1 MAPHGRYT
9 ILGKLAD
16 GGMAEIFLAT
26 QHGAEGFEKHVVLKR
41 ILTQFSADP
50 QFSNMFIDEAH
61 ISMSLQHSNIVQVL
75 DLGASGGRYFLV
87 MELVDGWD
95 LERIL
100 KRAHEVGMAFPPA
113 LALYIVTVI
122 CRALSYAH
130 GKTRAGKPLGIVH
143 RDISPNNVLISEQ
156 GEIKLADFGIAKAQ
170 RKREKTAAGVIKGKV
185 AYMSPEQASGAVID
199 KRSDIF
205 SVGSLLYRMMTSVLP
220 FEAPTDLEQLLRVQK
235 ADVTPI
241 EKVKPGVSAAVAEI
255 VTKAMRFA
263 PAERYQAADEM
274 LVDVE
279 RVLRNE
285 FQSAG
290 QTELKL
296 WLEQLARRDGG
307 ESIGKQRLDTSGI
320 VKDERGTDLSAGT
333 SFELDEVQEI
343 TSGMMTEFQPTP
355 PPVPGAPGTSRP
367 ETTVDRAARGL
378 TPSPVFTPSPLIT
391 GLKPVPRKRFGGF
404 WLGAILALGG
414 VVGGKML
421 LDWSM
426 NQGVFSK
433 IGLGPDGA
441 GQGGT
446 VGPMLGPPPPAPPS
460 PTATAPVPAPV
471 PAAAPIAAGHPDAG
485 AAPSP
490 AAPVVA
496 TKPDAGPAVPAPI
509 AAAGHDAA
517 APEPKKVVDEKIADK
532 NADKKAVEEKNVDK
546 KAVAEDDDTDEEELL
561 KKAVPNAEQ
570 AVIGANGA
578 EPPPAKEE
586 PEKPP
591 PAKPAPVK
599 VAGAKP
605 SRPAPPPPKPKPPV
619 HPTAILHLKTTPVGA
634 IVRTKGQVLGRTP
647 INLHFR
653 TGNTYELTF
662 VKSGYVPA
670 SRLVAVVNARDK
682 TLALALKKR
691 PASRSKTPSRSFFH
705 PHR

>member
-1 MAPHGRYT
+1 MLPYRPLMSRHGRYT

-75 DLGASGGRYFLV
+75 DLGVAAGRYFLV

-95 LERIL
+95 LEKIL
-100 KRAHEVGMAFPPA
+100 KRAHETGMAFPPA
-113 LALYIVTVI
+113 LALYIVTVV

-130 GKTRAGKPLGIVH
+130 GKARAGKPLGIVH

-199 KRSDIF
+199 KRSDLF
-205 SVGSLLYRMMTSVLP
+205 SVGSLLYRMMANVLP

-235 ADVTPI
+235 AVGTPI
-241 EKVKPGVSAAVAEI
+241 EKVKPGVSPAVQAI
-255 VTKAMRFA
+255 INKAMRLA
-263 PAERYQAADEM
+263 PSERYQAADEM
-274 LVDVE
+274 LADIE

-296 WLEQLARRDGG
+296 WLEQLARRDGVS
-307 ESIGKQRLDTSGI
+307 SIGKHRLDTSGI
-320 VKDERGTDLSAGT
+320 VKDELGTDLSAGT
-333 SFELDEVQEI
+333 SFELDEVVEL
-343 TSGMMTEFQPTP
+343 TSGMTELQLTP
-355 PPVPGAPGTSRP
+355 PPIPGAPGTSRP
-367 ETTVDRAARGL
+367 ETTVDRASRGMTPPPAL
-378 TPSPVFTPSPLIT
+378 TPPPLAT
-391 GLKPVPRKRFGGF
+391 GVAPHPRRRFGGF
-404 WLGAILALGG
+404 WLGAIFALGG

-421 LDWSM
+421 IDWSSH
-426 NQGVFSK
+426 QGLFGK
-433 IGLGPDGA
+433 LGLGADADQGA
-441 GQGGT
+441 T
-446 VGPMLGPPPPAPPS
+446 VGPVQGPPPPPAPAVTPPPAVA
-460 PTATAPVPAPV
+460 PTPAPV
-471 PAAAPIAAGHPDAG
+471 AAAKADAA
-485 AAPSP
+485 P
-490 AAPVVA
+490 AAPPE
-496 TKPDAGPAVPAPI
+496 KPTAI
-509 AAAGHDAA
+509 AAATPEAGVAPVAAEKDAA
-517 APEPKKVVDEKIADK
+517 PPEPKA
-532 NADKKAVEEKNVDK
+532 
-546 KAVAEDDDTDEEELL
+546 AVAEDDDTDEEELL

-578 EPPPAKEE
+578 ETPAKGE
-586 PEKPP
+586 PEAPE
-591 PAKPAPVK
+591 PAKPAPTRTA
-599 VAGAKP
+599 AGKP
-605 SRPAPPPPKPKPPV
+605 AHPAPAPKPKPAA
-619 HPTAILHLKTTPVGA
+619 HETAILHLKTTPVGA

-662 VKSGYVPA
+662 VKSGYQPA
-670 SRLVAVVNARDK
+670 SRLVAVNGAKDK

-691 PASRSKTPSRSFFH
+691 PAPKKAASHSFFH

>member
-75 DLGASGGRYFLV
+75 DLGVAGGRYFLV

-100 KRAHEVGMAFPPA
+100 KRAHEAGMAFPPA
-113 LALYIVTVI
+113 LGLYIATVV

-130 GKTRAGKPLGIVH
+130 AKTRAGKPLGIVH

-156 GEIKLADFGIAKAQ
+156 GEVKLADFGIAKAQ

-199 KRSDIF
+199 KRSDVF
-205 SVGSLLYRMMTSVLP
+205 SVGSLLYRMTTQTLP

-235 ADVTPI
+235 ADITPI
-241 EKVKPGVSAAVAEI
+241 DKAKPGISKAVSDI
-255 VTKAMRFA
+255 IMKAMRLA
-263 PAERYQAADEM
+263 PAERYQSAEEM

-296 WLEQLARRDGG
+296 WLEQLGRRDRG

-320 VKDERGTDLSAGT
+320 VTDELGTDLSAGT
-333 SFELDEVQEI
+333 SFELDEVQEL
-343 TSGMMTEFQPTP
+343 TSGMTELQLTP
-355 PPVPGAPGTSRP
+355 PPIPGAPGTSRP
-367 ETTVDRAARGL
+367 ETTVDRASRGL
-378 TPSPVFTPSPLIT
+378 TPPPALTPPPLST
-391 GLKPVPRKRFGGF
+391 AMKRAPRKRLGGF
-404 WLGAILALGG
+404 WLGAIFALGA
-414 VVGGKML
+414 VIGGKFL
-421 LDWSM
+421 IDWSM
-426 NQGVFSK
+426 HQGVFAK
-433 IGLGPDGA
+433 LGLGTEPADQGA
-441 GQGGT
+441 T
-446 VGPMLGPPPPAPPS
+446 VGPVQGPPAPAPEPAPIPAPAAKATPPVPSPPVVAAQADASAAPPS
-460 PTATAPVPAPV
+460 PAPAPTLAAAAKPDAAGAPPAPV
-471 PAAAPIAAGHPDAG
+471 AAGKDAAAAP
-485 AAPSP
+485 
-490 AAPVVA
+490 
-496 TKPDAGPAVPAPI
+496 TGPT
-509 AAAGHDAA
+509 
-517 APEPKKVVDEKIADK
+517 
-532 NADKKAVEEKNVDK
+532 
-546 KAVAEDDDTDEEELL
+546 VAEDDDTNEEELL
-561 KKAVPNAEQ
+561 KNAVPNAEH

-578 EPPPAKEE
+578 EPEPEPEKIE
-586 PEKPP
+586 PEKPTP
-591 PAKPAPVK
+591 PKPVKAAGGKPA
-599 VAGAKP
+599 
-605 SRPAPPPPKPKPPV
+605 RPAPPPPKPKPPV

-634 IVRTKGQVLGRTP
+634 VVRTKGQVLGRTP

-662 VKSGYVPA
+662 VKSGYLPA
-670 SRLVAVVNARDK
+670 SRLVAVASTKDK

-691 PASRSKTPSRSFFH
+691 PAAVAKKQHSFFH